1 MDNKSSS
8 KSLGNVIVL
17 GLQGEGKSTLINML
31 LGKEVAKVANEE
43 EVLGETVTVSKYE
56 DLLIGTNTLITLYD
70 VPGYGNLKLNDAEL
84 LELWKT
90 HFSNIDVKA
99 ILYVASLTRN
109 RIFRSDIYLLEITRL
124 LFQEKQSSEQYLPP
138 LILVGTHADKI
149 DNLESKLKETMHY
162 MMNEINSYSSF
173 KIKDYIVVSNKINNT
188 NEFQKLNK
196 FFLNSSFT
204 GRTKSHLVVE
214 TIKNILTDQMKMLGF
229 ECFDGNVLVNKR
241 FGDNIIKSVYMKDL
255 EVGDLVEC
263 QDGLFERILTKTLH
277 KDHLH
282 VFNLLSFRTNSDS
295 TIQLTKNHY
304 MHIFRDG
311 RKLFIPAKE
320 ARVNDHLFKRE
331 NNCISLDKIKEI
343 KSSFSNIVLNI
354 RTPSRT
360 IIVNDFLS
368 SCMVE
373 GDAGELGHSIL
384 LLANKIDNKLPQKL
398 NRIGRYIQSLFNN

>member
-1 MDNKSSS
+1 M
-8 KSLGNVIVL
+8 I
-17 GLQGEGKSTLINML
+17 
-31 LGKEVAKVANEE
+31 
-43 EVLGETVTVSKYE
+43 
-56 DLLIGTNTLITLYD
+56 
-70 VPGYGNLKLNDAEL
+70 
-84 LELWKT
+84 

-277 KDHLH
+277 KDCQ
-282 VFNLLSFRTNSDS
+282 D
-295 TIQLTKNHY
+295 
-304 MHIFRDG
+304 
-311 RKLFIPAKE
+311 RKCVHCQNE
-320 ARVNDHLFKRE
+320 YGNDQK
-331 NNCISLDKIKEI
+331 
-343 KSSFSNIVLNI
+343 
-354 RTPSRT
+354 
-360 IIVNDFLS
+360 
-368 SCMVE
+368 
-373 GDAGELGHSIL
+373 IL
-384 LLANKIDNKLPQKL
+384 L
-398 NRIGRYIQSLFNN
+398 